1 MNDAYKMMAGIVKRI
16 DFSLFIFAIASR
28 FIVVINSSKTIDKR
42 GRYGER
48 PLYSFYRDELV
59 RR

>member
-1 MNDAYKMMAGIVKRI
+1 MMAGIAKRI
-16 DFSLFIFAIASR
+16 DLSLLIFAIASR

-48 PLYSFYRDELV
+48 PLYSFYRVELD